1 MARRTP
7 FYAFLTKIAS
17 EGKSCPSGSTMV
29 AGKCTP
35 TPVSPSESKTISLTK
50 TPTRLGSSIQS
61 TKVTIGTIV
70 PEKIKTPVVAVKPKT
85 ESAVLG
91 VSSEATPMK
100 SQIAAIRE
108 KLVIGA
114 TGSSASSTTS
124 AGKAIT
130 TPTISL
136 ARPEEGITPNT
147 ANPNKL
153 PVTEETLAGGI
164 SATPEEPV
172 VSEST
177 GFIFRGVPIKM

>member
-1 MARRTP
+1 
-7 FYAFLTKIAS
+7 
-17 EGKSCPSGSTMV
+17 MV

-35 TPVSPSESKTISLTK
+35 TPVSPSESKTIRLTK
-50 TPTRLGSSIQS
+50 TPIRLGSIQS
-61 TKVTIGTIV
+61 PKVTIGTIV
-70 PEKIKTPVVAVKPKT
+70 PEKIKTHVVAVKPKT
-85 ESAVLG
+85 ESDVLE

-114 TGSSASSTTS
+114 IGSSASSTTS

-136 ARPEEGITPNT
+136 ARPEKRSTPNT
-147 ANPNKL
+147 ANPNKLLPVTEERLLPVTEERLL

-164 SATPEEPV
+164 SATPEEPY

-177 GFIFRGVPIKM
+177 GFIFRGVPIKR

>member
-1 MARRTP
+1 
-7 FYAFLTKIAS
+7 
-17 EGKSCPSGSTMV
+17 MV

-35 TPVSPSESKTISLTK
+35 TPVSPSKSKTISLTK

-70 PEKIKTPVVAVKPKT
+70 PEKIKTHVVAVKPKT
-85 ESAVLG
+85 ESDVLE

-114 TGSSASSTTS
+114 IGSSASSTTS

-136 ARPEEGITPNT
+136 ARPEKRSTPNT
-147 ANPNKL
+147 ANPNKLLPVTEERLLPVTEERLL

-164 SATPEEPV
+164 SATPEEPY

-177 GFIFRGVPIKM
+177 GFIFRGVPIKR